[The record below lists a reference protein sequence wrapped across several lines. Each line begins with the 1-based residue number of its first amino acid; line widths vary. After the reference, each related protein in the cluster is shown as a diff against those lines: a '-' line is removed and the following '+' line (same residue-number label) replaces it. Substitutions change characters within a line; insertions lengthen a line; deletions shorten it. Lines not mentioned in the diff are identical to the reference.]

1 MELTREGSC
10 IIRTFAGGGTGVTS
24 PKWRTQHIPRAQ
36 MPVRKD
42 VPEETK
48 EQLRVSCA
56 VLDTTTLLHEIFLP
70 RGCFSRA
77 LFPNAR
83 GALVSEGCIGQ
94 DHLDEI
100 TKRRRPLVI
109 RRRDARSLLVPE
121 SDMVGQNRLHQLWVI
136 HRTHYLEILLPVG
149 EDFMCRQVE
158 GGILWVSSGHL
169 KQLPFRHADH
179 DAPYVRP
186 VDRSR
191 AHDAGLCSDVDAAG
205 GKKIA

>member
-24 PKWRTQHIPRAQ
+24 PKWRTQHRPRAQ

-56 VLDTTTLLHEIFLP
+56 ALDTTTLLHKIFLP
-70 RGCFSRA
+70 RGCFLPSTFSQCEGR
-77 LFPNAR
+77 F
-83 GALVSEGCIGQ
+83 GIEGCIGQ

-109 RRRDARSLLVPE
+109 RRRGSYAFIP
-121 SDMVGQNRLHQLWVI
+121 
-136 HRTHYLEILLPVG
+136 
-149 EDFMCRQVE
+149 
-158 GGILWVSSGHL
+158 
-169 KQLPFRHADH
+169 
-179 DAPYVRP
+179 
-186 VDRSR
+186 
-191 AHDAGLCSDVDAAG
+191 
-205 GKKIA
+205 GKFTA